1 MGKLKHKIDL
11 DIKKILDNSPDIIFT
26 IDTQGKILYA
36 NPSFSSLLG
45 YSEDEIIGRKITDFV
60 VDKDVYKACMLSV
73 KTTGVCLAQDT
84 FFRKKDGGVV
94 HVVKN
99 VRAVEEDG
107 KVKYIIVNARD
118 LSIIDELNSLLEEAR
133 RKLEE
138 SKKNLEK
145 LVEERTKDLEFRK
158 ILLEQIKNSLPVGL
172 IFIYKDGTDFIIN
185 EKAEKLIGTNV
196 YEIRTLIKLFLKKL
210 KKSSREKFKREIR
223 KIFSSDCE
231 GTIELELKRN
241 RFYEITIKLVKNNTD
256 FYGYLIILNDITHQ
270 KKIEK
275 NLKNKLYKDQLTG
288 LPNRTKL
295 IEDIEKSTNPVL
307 AIVNIDSFKEIN
319 DFYGHNVGDK
329 VLQEFGKLLK
339 NFCSKY
345 NLKVYKLSGDEFAV
359 FSDIFFPKHDFEII
373 VQRLITHVEKK
384 PLYIDDYEIHLNV
397 TVGIADNKENILTKA
412 DMALRLSKE
421 KKISYLFFDESF
433 NIEKTYEEN
442 IRLVKEIK
450 DALKDNRITV
460 YYQPIVNNKT
470 GRVEEYECLVRLID
484 KDGNIVSPNK
494 FLNVAKK
501 SKLYPYITK
510 EVINKSFSKFKNKPY
525 KFAINLSVS
534 DILDYEIVSF
544 IIDKLSRYEGKNRVI
559 FEILESEGIE
569 NFEEV
574 LKFIKEVKSL
584 GAKIAIDDFGS
595 GYSNFEFILKLE
607 VDYLK
612 IDSSIIKNVD
622 NDIYST
628 VIAETIVN
636 FCKKLGIKTIAEF
649 VHSESVY
656 EHVKA
661 IGIDFSQGF
670 FIGKPTPELKD

>member
-1 MGKLKHKIDL
+1 LGKLKHKIDL

-45 YSEDEIIGRKITDFV
+45 YNEDEIIGRKITDFV
-60 VDKDVYKACMLSV
+60 VDKNVYKACMLSV

-99 VRAVEEDG
+99 VRAVEEEG

-145 LVEERTKDLEFRK
+145 LVEERTRDLEFRQ

-185 EKAEKLIGTNV
+185 EKAEKLIGAKV
-196 YEIRTLIKLFLKKL
+196 YEIRALIKILLKKL
-210 KKSSREKFKREIR
+210 KKSSREKFKGEIR
-223 KIFSSDCE
+223 RIFSSDCE
-231 GTIELELKRN
+231 GTIELELKGN
-241 RFYEITIKLVKNNTD
+241 KFYEITIKLVKNNTD
-256 FYGYLIILNDITHQ
+256 FYGYLI
-270 KKIEK
+270 
-275 NLKNKLYKDQLTG
+275 
-288 LPNRTKL
+288 KL

-307 AIVNIDSFKEIN
+307 AIVNIDSFKEVN
-319 DFYGHNVGDK
+319 DFYGHTVGDK

-359 FSDIFFPKHDFEII
+359 FSEIFFPKHDFEII
-373 VQRLITHVEKK
+373 VQRLITYVEKK
-384 PLYIDDYEIHLNV
+384 PLYIDDYEIHLNI
-397 TVGIADNKENILTKA
+397 TIGIADDKENILTKA

-442 IRLVKEIK
+442 IKLVKEIK
-450 DALKDNRITV
+450 DALGDNRITV

-470 GRVEEYECLVRLID
+470 GKIEEYECLVRLID
-484 KDGNIVSPNK
+484 KNGNIVLPNR

-544 IIDKLSRYEGKNRVI
+544 IIDKLSKYEGKNRVI

-569 NFEEV
+569 NFEDV

-670 FIGKPTPELKD
+670 FIGRPTPELKD